1 MGVQPGLCWVLVGNP
16 EDRFCHDSAHLSAMF
31 SVHLAWQIGIIA
43 QSEAR
48 QGGMQGTKSLTPHV
62 ELILSLRF
70 GHKMIHMDFL
80 PLPWI
85 HEEQLSD
92 TGER

>member
-1 MGVQPGLCWVLVGNP
+1 M
-16 EDRFCHDSAHLSAMF
+16 
-31 SVHLAWQIGIIA
+31 IA

-48 QGGMQGTKSLTPHV
+48 QDGMQATKSLTPHV

-70 GHKMIHMDFL
+70 GHEMIHMDFL

-85 HEEQLSD
+85 HEEQYKPQEKDKKVHKVLAHYLIEACLRTVKI
-92 TGER
+92 TGPA